1 MSVAQLVGTRRSW
14 LTRRAAGLGWPT
26 VLAVV
31 FLAILA
37 IVAVIGPLI
46 APFDP
51 DAVDV
56 TNAFAGPSL
65 QHWFGVDS
73 TGRDI
78 FSRVLVG
85 TRLTLIGPICVV
97 VVSGVIGTLLAVVA
111 AWHGGTVD
119 ALISRGMDIVFAFPG
134 IIVAIVAVTMFGPG
148 LVAPIVAL
156 SVTYIPMIARIL
168 RTAAMRERNLPYI
181 AALRVQ
187 GVSSAAIVLRHIV
200 PNLLPLLFVQATIGF
215 GYALLD
221 LAAISYL
228 GLGLQPPAAD
238 WGLLISQGQPAIIQ
252 GHPEQALF
260 PALLVVLTVVAVNL
274 VGDRIA
280 QHYEIGDR

>member
-1 MSVAQLVGTRRSW
+1 MSVAQLTGAKRLSFTRRLSTVGW
-14 LTRRAAGLGWPT
+14 LTVIAI
-26 VLAVV
+26 V
-31 FLAILA
+31 FLALLV

-46 APFDP
+46 APYDP
-51 DAVDV
+51 DAIDV
-56 TNAFAGPSL
+56 NNVLGGPSA
-65 QHWFGVDS
+65 QHWFGVDN

-85 TRLTLIGPICVV
+85 TRLTLVGPACVV
-97 VVSGVIGTLLAVVA
+97 VVSSVIGTLLAVTA
-111 AWHGGTVD
+111 AWFGGIYDTIV
-119 ALISRGMDIVFAFPG
+119 SRAMDIIFAFPG

-148 LVAPIVAL
+148 LVAPIIAL

-168 RTAAMRERNLPYI
+168 RSAAMRERNLPYV

-187 GVSSAAIVLRHIV
+187 GAPTWSIIVKHIV
-200 PNLLPLLFVQATIGF
+200 PNLLPFLFVQATIGF

-238 WGLLISQGQPAIIQ
+238 WGLLISQGQSAIIQ

-260 PALLVVLTVVAVNL
+260 PAALVVLTVIAVNL
-274 VGDRIA
+274 VGDRLS

>member
-1 MSVAQLVGTRRSW
+1 MSVAQFAGAKRLPLIGRASKVGW
-14 LTRRAAGLGWPT
+14 LTII
-26 VLAVV
+26 AVA
-31 FLAILA
+31 FLAILVL
-37 IVAVIGPLI
+37 IAVIGPLI
-46 APFDP
+46 APYDP
-51 DAVDV
+51 DAIDV
-56 TNAFAGPSL
+56 NATFASPSAA
-65 QHWFGVDS
+65 HWFGTDS

-85 TRLTLIGPICVV
+85 TRLTLVGPACVV
-97 VVSGVIGTLLAVVA
+97 LVSSAIGTVVA
-111 AWHGGTVD
+111 VTAAWFGGVYD
-119 ALISRGMDIVFAFPG
+119 SILSRAMDIIFAFPG

-148 LVAPIVAL
+148 LIAPIIAL

-168 RTAAMRERNLPYI
+168 RSAAMRERNLPYV

-187 GVSSAAIVLRHIV
+187 GAPTWSIILRHIV
-200 PNLLPLLFVQATIGF
+200 PNLLPFLFVQATIGF

-238 WGLLISQGQPAIIQ
+238 WGLLISQGQAAIVQ
-252 GHPEQALF
+252 GHPEQSLF
-260 PALLVVLTVVAVNL
+260 PAVLVVLTVVAVNL
-274 VGDRIA
+274 AGDRLA